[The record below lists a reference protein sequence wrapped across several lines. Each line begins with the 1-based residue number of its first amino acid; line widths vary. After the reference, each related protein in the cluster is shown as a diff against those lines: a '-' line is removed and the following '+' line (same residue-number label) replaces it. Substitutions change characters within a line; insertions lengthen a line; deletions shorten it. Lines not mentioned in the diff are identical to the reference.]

1 MPGRR
6 PLPDLPLPAHNNS
19 VAPEDFLEANLA
31 ALAQADPELAARVRA
46 EPWPDGRAFRAAS
59 GHWTLQACG
68 ESGADVLLHSR
79 VNPVAEARAQAGRV
93 AADGVSAFMVYGLG
107 AGHHVAEILARAP
120 LVAKIAV
127 FERSLASLRVA
138 LAAHDWSDA
147 IRSGRMILLADLAR
161 PAVIQRLGRYTL
173 NFFSKTEV
181 MAHPASQAA
190 FPSWY
195 ADMRGAVEEFFA
207 YSRMNLHSL
216 AELSR
221 ITMMNL
227 CLNLDSYA
235 FSPGMKDLAGAAK
248 GWPAILVA
256 GGPSLVKNIGLLGE
270 AAKGAVVIS
279 VPTVFRTVL
288 AGGVNPDF
296 VTCLDYHKISAKYFE
311 GLGDAPGVTLVCDP
325 KVSYAVVDTY
335 RGPKRFF
342 DHPFLRDMLKD
353 VVAEKGSIR
362 WGATVAHLSLYLA
375 EYLGADPIILVGQ
388 DLCYPYGITHMPGS
402 NIHENWVPE
411 FNRFS
416 TFEMKEWE
424 TLMRIRPILRKSR
437 DVEGN
442 PVYTDEQMFTYLVRF
457 EEDFLKMKSR
467 VIDATEGGLP
477 KQGTTRMTL
486 AEAIRAHCRTP
497 FPRDRLA
504 IPAAAS
510 VPDAEGRARVLACV
524 RKWADDIEEAGR
536 YYEEVLG
543 ILDGVHEKLERG
555 EDASAGIRA
564 VREAARRIDGFM
576 GAHRLV
582 AWLAQPDE
590 FRRVKADLEMQTS
603 PASGI
608 ERQKREL
615 ARDRAYLGGLSG
627 ACGIL
632 RAYMK
637 LPIDRLEGG
646 TGGV

>member
-6 PLPDLPLPAHNNS
+6 PLPGRPRPAHNNS
-19 VAPEDFLEANLA
+19 VVQEDFLETNLA
-31 ALAQADPELAARVRA
+31 ALAKADPELAARVRA
-46 EPWPDGRAFRAAS
+46 EPWPDGRAARAAS
-59 GHWTLQACG
+59 GHWTLQVRG
-68 ESGADVLLHSR
+68 ESGADLLLHSR
-79 VNPVAEARAQAGRV
+79 VNPVAEARTQAGRV
-93 AADGVSAFMVYGLG
+93 TVDGVAGFLVYGLG
-107 AGHHVAEILARAP
+107 AGHLVAEILARAP
-120 LVAKIAV
+120 LVSKIAV
-127 FERSLASLRVA
+127 FEKELASLRVA
-138 LAAHDWSDA
+138 LTAHDWSDA
-147 IRSGRMILLADLAR
+147 IRTGRMILMADLSK
-161 PAVIQRLGRYTL
+161 PALIQKLDRYTL
-173 NFFSKTEV
+173 NFFSKTEAV
-181 MAHPASQAA
+181 SHPASQTA
-190 FPSWY
+190 FPAYY
-195 ADMRGAVEEFFA
+195 AEMRRAVEEFFA

-216 AELSR
+216 AELSKV
-221 ITMMNL
+221 TMMNI
-227 CLNLDSYA
+227 CLNLSTYA
-235 FSPGMKDLAGAAK
+235 FSPGMKGLAGAAK

-256 GGPSLVKNIGLLGE
+256 GGPSLVKNIHLLNE
-270 AAKGAVVIS
+270 AAKGAVLIS

-288 AGGVNPDF
+288 AGGVTPDF

-353 VVAEKGSIR
+353 VVEEKGSIR

-402 NIHENWVPE
+402 NIHENWMPE
-411 FNRFS
+411 FNRFT

-424 TLMRIRPILRKSR
+424 TLMRIRPILRKAR
-437 DVEGN
+437 DIEGN

-457 EEDFLKMKSR
+457 EEDFLKLKSR

-477 KQGTTRMTL
+477 KQGSSRMTL
-486 AEAIRAHCRTP
+486 AEAIRAHCRNP
-497 FPRDRLA
+497 FPRDRLGA
-504 IPAAAS
+504 PAGAPE
-510 VPDAEGRARVLACV
+510 PDDGLRVRVLACV
-524 RKWADDIEEAGR
+524 RRWASDLEEAGR
-536 YYEEVLG
+536 YYDEVLA
-543 ILDGVHEKLERG
+543 ILDRVHEKLSRG
-555 EDASAGIRA
+555 EEAASEIRA

-582 AWLAQPDE
+582 TWLAQPDE

-603 PASGI
+603 PASGV
-608 ERQKREL
+608 EKQKREL

-632 RAYMK
+632 QGFMK
-637 LPIDRLEGG
+637 LPVERLEGSG
-646 TGGV
+646 T